1 MSEDKKKPSGFE
13 PQKVMKARH
22 LENTENVRQ
31 DFSRAPEKDTRKSKR

>member
-22 LENTENVRQ
+22 FENIGNVHQ
-31 DFSRAPEKDTRKSKR
+31 DFSRAPEKGSRKSK